1 MPRFDREDVIPGV
14 LFGVLALLL
23 LAAFFWFVLVDHSD
37 SAYAQN
43 PPSGCH
49 LQQKGESIPISQ
61 VYVDPASSQ
70 NVTIENN
77 IICN

>member
-1 MPRFDREDVIPGV
+1 MARFDRDDVIPAVIMGIV
-14 LFGVLALLL
+14 IVLLL
-23 LAAFFWFVLVDHSD
+23 VAFWWFLLVDHSD
-37 SAYAQN
+37 SAYAKNQS
-43 PPSGCH
+43 PGCH

-77 IICN
+77 IICE